1 MTGGL
6 VYMVNKNIRLDQKTI
21 DYYKELG
28 KRYNKS
34 TQEMIRQV
42 LDAPVYDTMIPK
54 QIITESLADIMATL
68 DREDPK
74 YRRIVKLIKKKVNK
88 LWRML

>member
-1 MTGGL
+1 
-6 VYMVNKNIRLDQKTI
+6 MVNKNIRLDQKTI
-21 DYYKELG
+21 DYYEELG
-28 KRYNKS
+28 KRYNKATS
-34 TQEMIRQV
+34 EMIRQV

-68 DREDPK
+68 DREETK

>member
-1 MTGGL
+1 
-6 VYMVNKNIRLDQKTI
+6 MVNKNIRLDQKTI
-21 DYYKELG
+21 DYYEELG

-34 TQEMIRQV
+34 TSEMIRQV

-68 DREDPK
+68 DREETK